1 MTTSQPHEGE
11 RFYLIVGGPDGRTYR
26 ISADDLSRCAI
37 SVEERERIEGYLVA
51 DDDTAGFAAR
61 VFGLGDWS
69 VKPALGRPL
78 QPQGGTSISS
88 AASDA
93 WDALSR

>member
-1 MTTSQPHEGE
+1 MNSPQSHDGQ
-11 RFYLIVGGPDGRTYR
+11 RRYLIVCDADGRTYR
-26 ISADDLSRCAI
+26 ISDDDLSRYEMSA
-37 SVEERERIEGYLVA
+37 EERERIEGYLVA
-51 DDDTAGFAAR
+51 DDDTEGFAAR

-69 VKPALGRPL
+69 VKTVLGRPL